1 MPKPR
6 IVGRSEARRHLGSG
20 INAIA
25 DLLAP
30 TLGPVGGVVAN
41 QPNVGQATE
50 LLNDS
55 STAVRRI
62 IQLHDTDADVGAMF
76 MRGMIWQVGEE
87 IGDGGTVAAVLARAC
102 FNESARLI
110 AAGIN
115 PVILARGIQAGCEE
129 VVTFLK
135 AQSTP
140 IGDEDELAG
149 VARSMV
155 DNPDLAQVLGEMSYM
170 LGADA
175 HVNVHKFV
183 APYLQQFYH
192 PGGHYKA
199 QIASMHFYTDKAF
212 RKAVMPP
219 GRLALIDDRIEDP
232 VDIIAVLQAAQQAQ
246 AGSLTILANHFSDQI
261 IGILMANNRPPV
273 QREFDETALEQP
285 KADPKHKGK
294 IPIVAA
300 QMKFV
305 GEDRRTAYE
314 DLATLSNAAIVGS
327 EITKSTEDINPD
339 DLGFVTRSEVDG
351 DSMYVL
357 SPNQY
362 GPEVR
367 QKVAELRAQLET
379 MTMDDDD
386 WESMVRR
393 ISALTGGVG
402 QLKIGTDSKVERE
415 LLAQL
420 AKRTIRVLSV
430 AQRGGIVPGSA
441 ASLAHASR
449 ILDME
454 TSPALTPGKQVLA
467 QALCAPLEQIMR
479 NAYLEN
485 IGVYVQRVL
494 DAGTRATFDAVT
506 SQVVDAY
513 EQSIFDVTDIMI
525 QILRTAVSNA
535 VMAITT
541 DTIIYHKDPQQSF
554 SPNE

>member
-6 IVGRSEARRHLGSG
+6 IVDRSESRRHLGSG

-62 IQLHDTDADVGAMF
+62 IQMHDADADVGAMF

-115 PVILARGIQAGCEE
+115 PVVLAKGIQAGCDE
-129 VVTFLK
+129 VIAWLEDH
-135 AQSTP
+135 STP

-155 DNPDLAQVLGEMSYM
+155 DNPDLAQILGEMSYM
-170 LGADA
+170 LGAEA

-232 VDIIAVLQAAQQAQ
+232 VDIIAILQAAQQAK

-261 IGILMANNRPPV
+261 IGILMANNRPPI

-285 KADPKHKGK
+285 KVDPKHKGK

-314 DLATLSNAAIVGS
+314 DLALLTHTVIVGS
-327 EITKSTEDINPD
+327 DITKPTEDIGPD
-339 DLGFVTRSEVDG
+339 DLGYITRSEVDG

-367 QKVAELRAQLET
+367 QKVAELRAQLDT
-379 MTMDDDD
+379 MTMDDED

-393 ISALTGGVG
+393 VSSLTGGVG

-420 AKRTIRVLSV
+420 SKRTIRVLSV
-430 AQRGGIVPGSA
+430 AQKSGVVPGSA
-441 ASLAHASR
+441 ASYVHASQV
-449 ILDME
+449 LDME
-454 TSPALTPGKQVLA
+454 TNPDLAPGKTVLA
-467 QALCAPLEQIMR
+467 RALRAPLEQIVR

-485 IGVYVQRVL
+485 IGVYVQRVI
-494 DAGTRATFDAVT
+494 DAGPRATFDAVT
-506 SQVVDAY
+506 GQIVDAY
-513 EQSIFDVTDIMI
+513 EQSLLDVTDIMI
-525 QILRTAVSNA
+525 KVLRTAVSNA